1 MTRSQVLL
9 LGLFVFGVLR
19 VCLGIFLTSLLAM
32 WALQSLAMLFGES
45 YDWGQVLWQIYLSLC
60 LLAFF
65 PGQRLWTYQIRL
77 RNGQVITIAGDD
89 TRPWPEPPP
98 R

>member
-45 YDWGQVLWQIYLSLC
+45 YDWAGVLWQIYISLC
-60 LLAFF
+60 LLAFY
-65 PGQRLWTYQIRL
+65 PGQSLWTYQIRT
-77 RNGQVITIAGDD
+77 RGGVVITIAGDEN
-89 TRPWPEPPP
+89 RPWPGAPP
-98 R
+98 